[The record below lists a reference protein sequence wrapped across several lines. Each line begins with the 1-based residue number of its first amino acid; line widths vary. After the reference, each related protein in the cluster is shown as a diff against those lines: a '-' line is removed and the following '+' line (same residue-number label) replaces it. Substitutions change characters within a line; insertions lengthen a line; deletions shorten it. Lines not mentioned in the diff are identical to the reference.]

1 MCKGSWRQ
9 RNLPRGEEA
18 CTRVRGLAYSIH
30 SSRFLK
36 AVNQTQKQQTGVVFM
51 LSLYWFSMCFWNG
64 KYWSV
69 AVFGQCDTS
78 WAYSHIALNITHIWI
93 IFKTKCPQLC
103 FAGRFIFGNALMSE
117 QMTHLL
123 GFLRCEM
130 STTDYQFHFWPQNFQ
145 Y

>member
-1 MCKGSWRQ
+1 M
-9 RNLPRGEEA
+9 PRGEEA

-103 FAGRFIFGNALMSE
+103 FAGRFIYFWKCSHEWTNDSSAWLFEVWNVNHWLPIS
-117 QMTHLL
+117 LL
-123 GFLRCEM
+123 TSKFSIL
-130 STTDYQFHFWPQNFQ
+130 NK
-145 Y
+145 